1 MKPPVVEWAATMPLR
16 GDSAILVPV
25 DVSEEGEPAGTILEL
40 LEPLNVVVLGYYPV
54 PKQTAPAHLKED
66 HEAEAAARLDRVVE
80 AFGRTDHEVDG
91 VLVFTKDREDT
102 IDRVAEEHGCD
113 AVLVPGEATDV
124 ERILVPLRGD
134 VNLARIVSLVG
145 DLMRAGEASVT
156 LLHAVDDDTDASHA
170 EFVLRGAA
178 DRLAEEGIDRDRI
191 DWTLAEG
198 DSPRDAIVEAATD
211 HDLVVLGETEPTLRE
226 RILGTVLTPI
236 IDDIEQPAIIV
247 RHVE

>member
-1 MKPPVVEWAATMPLR
+1 MKPPVPERAATMALR

-25 DVSEEGEPAGTILEL
+25 DVSHGGLPDGTILEL

-66 HEAEAAARLDRVVE
+66 HESEAATRLGRIVE
-80 AFGRTDHEVDG
+80 AFGRTDHELDS

-102 IDRVAEEHGCD
+102 IDRVAEEHDCD
-113 AVLVPGEATDV
+113 AVLVPGEPADV

-134 VNLARIVSLVG
+134 VNLERIISLVG
-145 DLMRAGEASVT
+145 DLLADSEASVT
-156 LLHAVDDDTDASHA
+156 LLHAADDDADASHA

-178 DRLAEEGIDRDRI
+178 DRLTEEGVDRDRI
-191 DWTLAEG
+191 EWTLVEG
-198 DSPRDAIVEAATD
+198 DSPRHAIVEAAAG

-247 RHVE
+247 RHV